1 MLANQTLV
9 IAKITFHFYYSV
21 SAGIGEGE
29 GVCGEGGGCIGGV
42 W

>member
-1 MLANQTLV
+1 MLANQILV

-21 SAGIGEGE
+21 SASIGE